1 MDKKPIILLL
11 ICLCSVQLFTQKIL
25 ILYDGTPE
33 KSEAFLS
40 AQFTRNLLFHF
51 PSYETRILPISQYQ
65 TLTSNSDDCIFILC
79 DEDRTVIP
87 AHLIKDLHTREG
99 AIVWMDMH
107 IDKLLKDSTAWNF
120 SYADTIEKSNCRI
133 LYKQGWF
140 SKEDSNLN
148 IIKIHD
154 SGSVHIFAQVTDP
167 DGNKYPYIIKN
178 KNLWYIADSPFSYA
192 NEGGRFLI
200 FADLLHDILG
210 EYHVAS
216 HQAMVRIEDVNP
228 RSSATDIIN
237 ITDYLDSQGIPF
249 HISLIPIFREPN
261 TKEDTLLS
269 DNPKL
274 IEAIQYAVSKGATI
288 IMHGITHQ
296 NQGVSGVDYEFWDPV
311 RGKPVRHE
319 SDEWRLH
326 RI

>member
-11 ICLCSVQLFTQKIL
+11 ICLCSAQLFTQKIL

-87 AHLIKDLHTREG
+87 AHLIKDLNTREG

-133 LYKQGWF
+133 LYKQAWF
-140 SKEDSNLN
+140 AKEDSNLN

-167 DGNKYPYIIKN
+167 DGN
-178 KNLWYIADSPFSYA
+178 
-192 NEGGRFLI
+192 
-200 FADLLHDILG
+200 
-210 EYHVAS
+210 
-216 HQAMVRIEDVNP
+216 
-228 RSSATDIIN
+228 
-237 ITDYLDSQGIPF
+237 
-249 HISLIPIFREPN
+249 
-261 TKEDTLLS
+261 
-269 DNPKL
+269 L
-274 IEAIQYAVSKGATI
+274 IEIGSF
-288 IMHGITHQ
+288 
-296 NQGVSGVDYEFWDPV
+296 N
-311 RGKPVRHE
+311 RGEK
-319 SDEWRLH
+319 DK
-326 RI
+326 